1 MLFVRFMGKIPTG
14 QCPNT
19 PCMEKIKMNCSCGNL
34 TSTVICSSNSGMNNA
49 LLADHIRD
57 LNNGNSSTINF
68 KDLAISKKTD
78 RLDCNEDCAKIDRNR
93 RLALALQLENPDV
106 SAKLSAPKYSEFL
119 KEITRKD
126 PNFATMVHEKLTE
139 LVSSTLKP

>member
-1 MLFVRFMGKIPTG
+1 
-14 QCPNT
+14 
-19 PCMEKIKMNCSCGNL
+19 MNCSCGNL
-34 TSTVICSSNSGMNNA
+34 TSTVICSSTSGMNNA

-68 KDLAISKKTD
+68 KDLASKKTD
-78 RLDCNEDCAKIDRNR
+78 RLDCNEECAKIERNR
-93 RLALALQLENPDV
+93 RVALALQIENPDV

-126 PNFATMVHEKLTE
+126 PTFATMVHEKLSE
-139 LVSSTLKP
+139 LVSTKLYLILFWSIIKESYIQAN

>member
-1 MLFVRFMGKIPTG
+1 
-14 QCPNT
+14 
-19 PCMEKIKMNCSCGNL
+19 MNCSCGNL

-78 RLDCNEDCAKIDRNR
+78 RLDCN
-93 RLALALQLENPDV
+93 
-106 SAKLSAPKYSEFL
+106 KLDHTWSDMLFCYNYFL
-119 KEITRKD
+119 IKKGW
-126 PNFATMVHEKLTE
+126 PL
-139 LVSSTLKP
+139 LKPYCNSFTKKGFNFLVQKSD